1 MVKVSTSL
9 NPTQSTWRYYT
20 LPTPPPPFCK
30 QQRYMQR
37 NNIFNKA
44 TWSRFQ
50 QVSIQRSPHD
60 VITPFPPP
68 HPLLQRYM
76 QRNNI
81 FNEATSSRFQQVS
94 IQRSPNDVI
103 TPPPPPF
110 CKHQRYLQRNNIFNE
125 ATSSRFQQVSIQHSP
140 HDVITPP
147 HPPTPHPPSLYHND
161 VYSPWQDWGFLE
173 APGNPQP
180 WTYIYV
186 YIYIIYIYTYCLS
199 LSYINSYQYR
209 CSSYIK
215 PHITLCLL
223 AQRSWSPEDLCEPK
237 FFLLNVQ
244 CFSREAWVCRG
255 SWVPRI
261 RCMGLEW
268 TQNSENEVRFVRSRL
283 VIEIFNHSVTVWLYI
298 SSWEDTLLTNMFFER
313 AWKLKC

>member
-1 MVKVSTSL
+1 MTRLRVPGSPGEPPAL
-9 NPTQSTWRYYT
+9 N
-20 LPTPPPPFCK
+20 L
-30 QQRYMQR
+30 
-37 NNIFNKA
+37 
-44 TWSRFQ
+44 
-50 QVSIQRSPHD
+50 
-60 VITPFPPP
+60 
-68 HPLLQRYM
+68 
-76 QRNNI
+76 
-81 FNEATSSRFQQVS
+81 
-94 IQRSPNDVI
+94 
-103 TPPPPPF
+103 
-110 CKHQRYLQRNNIFNE
+110 
-125 ATSSRFQQVSIQHSP
+125 
-140 HDVITPP
+140 
-147 HPPTPHPPSLYHND
+147 
-161 VYSPWQDWGFLE
+161 
-173 APGNPQP
+173 
-180 WTYIYV
+180 YIYV
-186 YIYIIYIYTYCLS
+186 YIYILYIYTYCLS

-268 TQNSENEVRFVRSRL
+268 TQNSENEVRIVRSRL